1 MEEEPFEIR
10 LLDANDDSAHYRLQN
25 EPGEIQREY
34 ITGYDR
40 TSSLRVL
47 GRLSAVVHG
56 TTSPPST
63 PSSVPSTLI
72 LFDFAA
78 LGQKPSR
85 RYREIQLEI
94 VFAAHSPHRRP
105 ALQRTHQSRDQ
116 RAYVSALSRYD
127 PIVRDLAPSGHSALL
142 QTTFTTERKHALETY
157 AEAGTDPIFT
167 AGSKYAYSLSTATE
181 RGDSM
186 VVEGMPAFV
195 QRSSGKPNAAR
206 FTLRENGSQKSGVPR
221 YLRVAVLLE
230 RRVGDEGLFIA
241 TVNVKAH
248 VSVFADAG
256 EKVRRMMGSIPLDD
270 AVCFDPRAEPTTDRY
285 PVDNLASVVLSEECS
300 IQSGKEGGD
309 GGGGG
314 GEKEKEDDD

>member
-1 MEEEPFEIR
+1 MDFEIP

-40 TSSLRVL
+40 STSLRVL
-47 GRLSAVVHG
+47 GRLADVVHG
-56 TTSPPST
+56 HST
-63 PSSVPSTLI
+63 PSDPTPCTLA

-85 RYREIQLEI
+85 RYRELQIEL
-94 VFAAHSPHRRP
+94 VFAAHGTQGRP
-105 ALQRTHQSRDQ
+105 GLRGGRGGGDQRT
-116 RAYVSALSRYD
+116 ALSRYD
-127 PIVRDLAPSGHSALL
+127 PAVRGLAPSGHKSLL
-142 QTTFTTERKHALETY
+142 QTTYTSESKHGIEAY
-157 AEAGTDPIFT
+157 AEAGMDPVAT
-167 AGSKYAYSLSTATE
+167 AGARYSYSLGNTVE

-206 FTLRENGSQKSGVPR
+206 FTLRENGSQRSGVPR

-230 RRVGDEGLFIA
+230 RRMGDEGLFLA
-241 TVNVKAH
+241 TVNVRAH

-256 EKVRRMMGSIPLDD
+256 EKVRRIMGSVPLDD
-270 AVCFDPRAEPTTDRY
+270 AVCFDPTVAPTTDKY
-285 PVDNLASVVLSEECS
+285 PVDDLASVVLDDECS
-300 IQSGKEGGD
+300 IQSGRESADGDGEKDEGG
-309 GGGGG
+309 
-314 GEKEKEDDD
+314 